1 MSWIATTGTETE
13 TGEEIIIVVEKEVE
27 HPQRN
32 TNGSRKE
39 EKGVAKAGRSSSR
52 ILAEE
57 GKRKAHRR

>member
-39 EKGVAKAGRSSSR
+39 AKAGRSSSR